1 MKAIIADTTPLYGAI
16 DTSDQYHSRAQAELR
31 RIESEDLTVIISFP
45 VYIETYSLLLYRLG
59 FEQATHFTQNCL
71 ESANLINPTEDQYFA
86 AIAKAKQFPDQTIT
100 IVDALTAIIS
110 IELDLP
116 VWSYDYQYNA
126 GESMEITLKCQ
137 LKPSKPSEK
146 ETTQVS

>member
-1 MKAIIADTTPLYGAI
+1 LKAIIADTTPLYGAI

-45 VYIETYSLLLYRLG
+45 VYIETYSLPLYRLG
-59 FEQATHFTQNCL
+59 FEQANHFTQNCL

-86 AIAKAKQFPDQTIT
+86 AIAKAKQFPVQTIT

-116 VWSYDYQYNA
+116 VWSYDYHFDI
-126 GESMEITLKCQ
+126 MRVK
-137 LKPSKPSEK
+137 
-146 ETTQVS
+146 VWR

>member
-86 AIAKAKQFPDQTIT
+86 AIAKAKQFPDPKQFPDQTIT

-116 VWSYDYQYNA
+116 VWSYDYHFDI
-126 GESMEITLKCQ
+126 MRVK
-137 LKPSKPSEK
+137 
-146 ETTQVS
+146 VWR

>member
-1 MKAIIADTTPLYGAI
+1 LKAIIADTTPLYGAI
-16 DTSDQYHSRAQAELR
+16 DPSDQYHSRAQAELR
-31 RIESEDLTVIISFP
+31 RIEAENLTVIISFP

-86 AIAKAKQFPDQTIT
+86 AIAKAQQFPDQTIT

-110 IELDLP
+110 MQLDIP
-116 VWSYDYQYNA
+116 VWSYDYHFDIMRA
-126 GESMEITLKCQ
+126 K
-137 LKPSKPSEK
+137 
-146 ETTQVS
+146 VWR

>member
-1 MKAIIADTTPLYGAI
+1 LKAIIAATTPLYGAI

-59 FEQATHFTQNCL
+59 FEQANHFTQNCL

-116 VWSYDYQYNA
+116 VWSYDYHFDI
-126 GESMEITLKCQ
+126 MRVK
-137 LKPSKPSEK
+137 
-146 ETTQVS
+146 VWR

>member
-1 MKAIIADTTPLYGAI
+1 LKAIIADTTPLYGAI

-59 FEQATHFTQNCL
+59 FEQANHFTQNCL

-86 AIAKAKQFPDQTIT
+86 AIAKAKQFPVQTIT

-116 VWSYDYQYNA
+116 VWSYDYHFDI
-126 GESMEITLKCQ
+126 MRVK
-137 LKPSKPSEK
+137 
-146 ETTQVS
+146 VWR

>member
-31 RIESEDLTVIISFP
+31 RIEAENLTVIIPFP
-45 VYIETYSLLLYRLG
+45 VYVETYSLVLYRLG

-86 AIAKAKQFPDQTIT
+86 AIEKARQFPDQTIT

-110 IELDLP
+110 TQLNLP
-116 VWSYDYQYNA
+116 VWSYDYHFD
-126 GESMEITLKCQ
+126 IRRVK
-137 LKPSKPSEK
+137 
-146 ETTQVS
+146 VWR